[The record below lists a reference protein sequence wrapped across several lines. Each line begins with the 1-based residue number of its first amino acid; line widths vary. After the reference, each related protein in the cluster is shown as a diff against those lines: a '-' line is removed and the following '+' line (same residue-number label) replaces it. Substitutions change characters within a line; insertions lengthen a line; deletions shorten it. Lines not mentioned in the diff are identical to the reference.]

1 MRTHDPH
8 QPKEQEKIE
17 HEMTHNPFSSWC
29 RHRIKGEGARMT
41 VAKRSKKK
49 DMFQK
54 IAWIRC
60 SG

>member
-29 RHRIKGEGARMT
+29 RHRIKENGCENDCRKT
-41 VAKRSKKK
+41 IEEERHVPENRL
-49 DMFQK
+49 D
-54 IAWIRC
+54 
-60 SG
+60 